1 MTKQEAEILLNE
13 LVKPNQLFPN
23 HQIPTDYK
31 VKTTQPTNAL
41 ENYVVC
47 EPIYSQEELDE
58 INRLTIIY
66 LQGGDNQ

>member
-23 HQIPTDYK
+23 HQIPTNYK
-31 VKTTQPTNAL
+31 VKPTQPMNTL
-41 ENYVVC
+41 EDYVVC

-58 INRLTIIY
+58 IQQLTIILLEDCSY
-66 LQGGDNQ
+66 